1 MELTQFD
8 FIAGPLLIVSAA
20 IGFGRGATK
29 ELFTVF
35 AFLLAALAAVFLLR
49 FTAPLG
55 RKLIDPDWAGVAV
68 ALLFVFGLT
77 YIALRL
83 LGAGLQRRVHE
94 TQSLGFLDRGVGA
107 GFGLIRAL
115 VVLGAFNLLFQM
127 ASDERTAPRWVT
139 SAVTYPATEASGRI
153 LKAFA
158 PEGMA
163 MAKAVAP
170 AIEEAVEDG
179 TSTAPKA
186 VETGYDRGDRDA
198 MDALVEK
205 TR

>member
-1 MELTQFD
+1 MTQFD
-8 FIAGPLLIVSAA
+8 FIAGTLLIVSAL

-29 ELFTVF
+29 ELFTVL
-35 AFLLAALAAVFLLR
+35 AFLMAALVSVFLLR

-55 RKLIDPDWAGVAV
+55 RKLIDPDWAGVGV

-94 TQSLGFLDRGVGA
+94 TQALGLLDRGVGA

-139 SAVTYPATEASGRI
+139 GAVTYPVTDASGRI

-158 PEGMA
+158 PEGLA
-163 MAKAVAP
+163 VAKAIAP
-170 AIEEAVEDG
+170 AIGEAVEDG

-186 VETGYDRGDRDA
+186 VETGYGKGDRNT

>member
-1 MELTQFD
+1 MTQFD
-8 FIAGPLLIVSAA
+8 FIAGPLLIVSAL
-20 IGFGRGATK
+20 IGFSRGATK
-29 ELFTVF
+29 ELMTVL
-35 AFLLAALAAVFLLR
+35 AFLGAALLAVLALR

-55 RKLIDPDWAGVAV
+55 RKLIDPDWAGVGL

-83 LGAGLQRRVHE
+83 LGAGMTRRVHE
-94 TQSLGFLDRGVGA
+94 TQAMGILDRGVGA

-115 VVLGAFNLLFQM
+115 VLLGAFNLLFQM
-127 ASDERTAPRWVT
+127 ASPPDTAPKWVT
-139 SAVTYPATEASGRI
+139 GALTYPVTDASGRI

-163 MAKAVAP
+163 VAKSVTP
-170 AIEEAVEDG
+170 VLEKAIEDG
-179 TSTAPKA
+179 TAAPKA
-186 VETGYDRGDRDA
+186 SETGYDKGERDA
-198 MDALVEK
+198 MDEVVEK